1 MDNPEEFK
9 KEFIDYLLATGYE
22 LMPWQLDVIDR
33 MTKDFALVT
42 QQLTDT
48 AHTHAYSIPAISDIC
63 KPCPSACGQVKT
75 TKGWATNANK
85 EEVTPMASYASAT
98 VVNPASI
105 ETEQREIVRSALR
118 TQREKLR
125 SQFRKDFGLVDDDE
139 PRTAAELIKRITD
152 GQYTVDAKRLDE
164 KAWNPIGYVR
174 WRDPSKVEDKAGF
187 QAAEEKLDA
196 AYADAKLKAALLPV
210 ADLLQ
215 LVEDFKAFKV

>member
-1 MDNPEEFK
+1 MDKPEEFK
-9 KEFIDYLLATGYE
+9 KEFIDYLLAMDFR

-63 KPCPSACGQVKT
+63 KPCPPPYTEPCK
-75 TKGWATNANK
+75 KGWATANK

-164 KAWNPIGYVR
+164 KTWNPIGYVR
-174 WRDPSKVEDKAGF
+174 WRDPSKVEDKAGLTE
-187 QAAEEKLDA
+187 AEEKLDA

-215 LVEDFKAFKV
+215 LVEDFKAFKA